1 MDDRDR
7 DRGAWARYRDPRER
21 EDDRDRYRY
30 YDDRDRISDPG
41 HPSRPPPRWMEEPA
55 ARLQQCVLGRLSLL
69 NINISM
75 PAFSVLLDIQGL
87 SSPSLCLRRPSLG
100 RSSFAQQYLD

>member
-75 PAFSVLLDIQGL
+75 PALVFCSTSKDF
-87 SSPSLCLRRPSLG
+87 RRP
-100 RSSFAQQYLD
+100 RYAYDDRR